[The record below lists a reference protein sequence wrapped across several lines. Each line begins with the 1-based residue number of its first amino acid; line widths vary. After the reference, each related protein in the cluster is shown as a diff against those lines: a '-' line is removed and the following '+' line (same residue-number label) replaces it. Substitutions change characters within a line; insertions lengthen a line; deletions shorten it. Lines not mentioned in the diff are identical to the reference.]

1 MYLWYYST
9 RAFARNSFHAT
20 RPEIHGA
27 RQICIQSYNINNVF
41 LHFIISR
48 RIHATFCTMV
58 VFIPAALYSET
69 SGLQPIKYAVRPV
82 FWNIL
87 IIFSICWS
95 VLGSTADKIR
105 RETRNF
111 TISGSHGVFFAS
123 SAQKPW
129 IYPSFSLLS
138 SGFGVSR
145 SYFSSVDPRQ
155 PSPGFLTNVFCNKNM
170 PRHIFAPSAVACG
183 MSLLRTSAHPARR
196 AKSTLSSVFLY
207 RNIPHPDIFFIM

>member
-48 RIHATFCTMV
+48 RIHAAFCTVV
-58 VFIPAALYSET
+58 VFVSAALYSEA
-69 SGLQPIKYAVRPV
+69 SGLQPTKYAVRPEILQFPGLTAYFLLPVPKSHGFIPLFLSYQAV
-82 FWNIL
+82 F
-87 IIFSICWS
+87 
-95 VLGSTADKIR
+95 
-105 RETRNF
+105 
-111 TISGSHGVFFAS
+111 GSHAAIFPLYTRA
-123 SAQKPW
+123 
-129 IYPSFSLLS
+129 SLLQTFS
-138 SGFGVSR
+138 QTFSGIK
-145 SYFSSVDPRQ
+145 
-155 PSPGFLTNVFCNKNM
+155 NV

-183 MSLLRTSAHPARR
+183 MSLLRASAHPARR

-207 RNIPHPDIFFIM
+207 RNIPHPDVFFIM